1 MHALPE
7 IATADPMAPHPMRVL
22 DRWDET
28 YDTFTMVLDAP
39 GGFAFE
45 PGQFNMLSPF
55 GIGESAISISGDPAD
70 GGRLIHT
77 VRRVGKVTE
86 ALARLRP
93 GDWVGVRGPFGAGWP
108 VQRCEGV
115 DMVFVAGGLG
125 LPPMRPAIYQVFAH
139 RECFRRVKII
149 YGART
154 PDDMVFVKEL
164 SEWRGRFDCD
174 VLLTV
179 DAADQKWHG
188 SVGVVT
194 RLIPRADFDE
204 SNAVAM
210 VCGPEVMMRFSAA
223 ELVKRGIPKE
233 RIHVS
238 MERSMKCG
246 IGFCGHCQF
255 GPYFVC
261 KEGPVFRYDQVEQL
275 LQIREV

>member
-1 MHALPE
+1 MQALPE
-7 IATADPMAPHPMRVL
+7 TITADPMAPRPMRVL

-55 GIGESAISISGDPAD
+55 GIGESAISISGDPDD
-70 GGRLIHT
+70 GERLFHT
-77 VRRVGKVTE
+77 VRRVGKVTD

-115 DMVFVAGGLG
+115 DMVFLAGGLG
-125 LPPMRPAIYQVFAH
+125 LPPMRPAIYQVLKH

-154 PDDMVFVKEL
+154 PADMVFVKQL

-179 DAADQKWHG
+179 DGADQSWHG

-204 SNAVAM
+204 ANAVAM

-246 IGFCGHCQF
+246 VGFCGHCQF

-261 KEGPVFRYDQVEQL
+261 KDGPVFRYDQVEQL
-275 LQIREV
+275 LQVREV